1 MAGLRLAPERSAPY
15 PLGVEIIEEEPRS
28 GDDLVQIAFADT
40 REEAALIR
48 GLLRE
53 EGIRSLARQASLNGP
68 MLGSGLLTSSPRRIY
83 VRPGDAARAR
93 AVIGETM
100 VEDPLAE
107 EVPEPAN
114 AAYLADA
121 AGRRPRDYSVAGAY
135 ARAWV
140 VAAAVLALAF
150 VAFLILR

>member
-1 MAGLRLAPERSAPY
+1 
-15 PLGVEIIEEEPRS
+15 VEIIDADPRS
-28 GDDLVQIAFADT
+28 DDDLVQIAFADT

-53 EGIRSLARQASLNGP
+53 EGIRSLARQTGINGP
-68 MLGSGLLTSSPRRIY
+68 MLGSGLLTNSSRRIY
-83 VRPGDAARAR
+83 VRPEDADRGR
-93 AVIGETM
+93 ELLGETM

-121 AGRRPRDYSVAGAY
+121 TGHKPRDYNVLGAY
-135 ARAWV
+135 ARAWT
-140 VAAAVLALAF
+140 VAVGVLA
-150 VAFLILR
+150 VIFLVLLVLK

>member
-1 MAGLRLAPERSAPY
+1 M
-15 PLGVEIIEEEPRS
+15 EIIDADPRS
-28 GDDLVQIAFADT
+28 DDDLVQIAFADT

-53 EGIRSLARQASLNGP
+53 EGIRSLARQTGINGP
-68 MLGSGLLTSSPRRIY
+68 MLGSGLLTNSSRRIY
-83 VRPGDAARAR
+83 VRPEDADRGR
-93 AVIGETM
+93 ELLGETM

-121 AGRRPRDYSVAGAY
+121 TGHKPRDYNVLGAY
-135 ARAWV
+135 ARAWT
-140 VAAAVLALAF
+140 VAVGVLA
-150 VAFLILR
+150 VIFLVLLVLK

>member
-1 MAGLRLAPERSAPY
+1 M
-15 PLGVEIIEEEPRS
+15 EIIDADPRS

-53 EGIRSLARQASLNGP
+53 EEIRSLAKQASINGP
-68 MLGSGLLTSSPRRIY
+68 ALGSGLLTRSPRRIY
-83 VRPGDAARAR
+83 VRAEDAERAR
-93 AVIGETM
+93 TLLGEIM

-107 EVPEPAN
+107 EIPEPAN

-121 AGRRPRDYSVAGAY
+121 DGRRPRDYSLVGAY
-135 ARAWV
+135 GRSGT
-140 VAAAVLALAF
+140 VAIAVLAVVF
-150 VAFLILR
+150 VILLILR